1 MADTL
6 ESPAMK
12 LRVAVVLLSA
22 ALGSC
27 GTPEEEGSAER
38 ARLIIHSHL
47 TFVAADGKTLREA
60 PKEPLRLWMPFV
72 VGDFYGAPNEGEL
85 VPVELRPDMSFSMN
99 LNATLPTITKALV
112 PTAFS
117 QKWMAIEPAAA
128 RVARLSPF
136 VLPAEG
142 IVPVGMTEWLD
153 ETTGAKLMLIY
164 VDRPARVRGDIIYEG
179 RRLQFDIEAKEAGYL
194 WIQQPE
200 GSGTFRAAP
209 RPARVVLAVMP
220 NS

>member
-1 MADTL
+1 
-6 ESPAMK
+6 MK
-12 LRVAVVLLSA
+12 LRVAA
-22 ALGSC
+22 ALLISASLSSC
-27 GTPEEEGSAER
+27 GGPKEEGPAQLSH
-38 ARLIIHSHL
+38 LIIHSHV
-47 TFVAADGKTLREA
+47 TFVGADGKTLREA

-72 VGDFYGAPNEGEL
+72 VGDFYGAPNAGEL
-85 VPVELRPDMSFSMN
+85 VPVELRPDMSFSVN
-99 LNATLPTITKALV
+99 LNAALPLIPKVLI

-136 VLPAEG
+136 VLPSEG

-153 ETTGAKLMLIY
+153 EDTGAKLMLIY
-164 VDRPARVRGDIIYEG
+164 FDRPARVRGDIVYEG
-179 RRLQFDIEAKEAGYL
+179 RRLQFDIEAREAGYL

-200 GSGTFRAAP
+200 GSGTFRAAAW
-209 RPARVVLAVMP
+209 PARVVLAVMP

>member
-1 MADTL
+1 
-6 ESPAMK
+6 MK
-12 LRVAVVLLSA
+12 RCVLLLLSV

-27 GTPEEEGSAER
+27 GTPEEEAPAQR
-38 ARLIIHSHL
+38 AHLIINSHV
-47 TFVAADGKTLREA
+47 TFVEADGKTLREA

-72 VGDFYGAPNEGEL
+72 VGDFYGAPNAGEL
-85 VPVELRPDMSFSMN
+85 VPVELRPDMSFSVN
-99 LNATLPTITKALV
+99 LNATLPMITKTLI

-128 RVARLSPF
+128 QVARLSPF
-136 VLPAEG
+136 VLPTEG

-153 ETTGAKLMLIY
+153 EDTGAKLMLIY
-164 VDRPARVRGDIIYEG
+164 VDRPARVRGDIVYEG

-200 GSGTFRAAP
+200 GSGTFRAAA
-209 RPARVVLAVMP
+209 RPAKVVLAVMP

>member
-1 MADTL
+1 
-6 ESPAMK
+6 MK
-12 LRVAVVLLSA
+12 RCVVLFLTV

-27 GTPEEEGSAER
+27 GTPKDEAPAQRSD
-38 ARLIIHSHL
+38 LIFHSHV
-47 TFVAADGKTLREA
+47 TFVEADGKTLREA
-60 PKEPLRLWMPFV
+60 PKEPLRLWMPYV
-72 VGDFYGAPNEGEL
+72 VGDFYGAPNAGEL

-99 LNATLPTITKALV
+99 LNAALPTITKVLV
-112 PTAFS
+112 PTEFS

-136 VLPAEG
+136 VLPTEG

-153 ETTGAKLMLIY
+153 ADSGAKLMLMY

-179 RRLQFDIEAKEAGYL
+179 RRLQFDIEAREAGFL

-209 RPARVVLAVMP
+209 RPAKVVLAVMP